1 MSTFRKMTC
10 CDLGYLAPLSV
21 EWRAFAAG
29 WAWSV
34 TFLALMALA
43 G

>member
-1 MSTFRKMTC
+1 MSTFRKLSQCELT
-10 CDLGYLAPLSV
+10 YLAPLSV
-21 EWRAFAAG
+21 EWGAFAAG